1 MKHAQKPDHVTLG
14 TLLQRIR
21 EGQFVIPDFQRE
33 FEWKPSDIRA
43 LMSSIFQDYFIGSLL
58 LWRGSKENFDSL
70 SVEPIYAHSGGGS
83 PVQIVLDGQQRLTAL
98 NYAFHAPGCPP
109 PSRSH
114 RFVFSVFVDRFM
126 SEDFDDAFEQAWGEN
141 WCETILSDTEF
152 QYSTHRFP
160 LAVMGKGGFEIYKWA
175 EGYTKY
181 WFDRADQDSLASAH
195 ADNGYKFIE
204 HVRELIEQY
213 QISFVELDRDLPVDK
228 VCDIF
233 TQINSRGVKLDA
245 FDLINALL
253 KPKGIQLKSL
263 YRSIAE
269 RLSFA
274 DTDRM
279 NIYVLQV
286 MSLLLQEYCS
296 PKYLY
301 YLVPG
306 THRTFRNVDGTTR
319 TEILIESKEDF
330 EQRWDGAVKAL
341 EKAQA
346 LLSHPQEFGVTAPRF
361 LPYSSILPA
370 FSAINSKISQLP
382 GEQQLQARRKFNH
395 WYWASVFMNRYSSAV
410 ETKSTRDYLDV
421 NRWFVDDVALPSVVN
436 DFNEQF
442 RRLDLEA
449 ETRNAGSIYRAVF
462 NLFVI
467 GGARD
472 WVTGAVPQPDEIDDH
487 HIVPASWGKANGLE
501 RLIDT
506 ILNRAPLTAETNR
519 NWISDRLPN
528 EYLPKLVEA
537 SGENAV
543 RANLET
549 HFVSPAAFDILL
561 RTPFTPSDYQEFI
574 AERKRTIL
582 SAIENLLVKE
592 RLDLSPSLREL
603 DRQIEETELALRRM
617 AIEALQS
624 NGLGIPDHLLPKVRD
639 RMESDRRKGLLNEE
653 LAGSLTGQMQYLD
666 LRELEATIVA
676 KAAWPAFENTFTSKE
691 QLAARFGQLAELRN
705 GLRHSR
711 SVSQI
716 AEKDGQAAL
725 LWFRQKLGRQLS
737 PSTHQVAPSS
747 VAQSQLLPAE
757 ACTYLE
763 SGDQGASV

>member
-1 MKHAQKPDHVTLG
+1 MKHSQKPDHVTLG

-33 FEWKPSDIRA
+33 FEWKPSDIRE

-70 SVEPIYAHSGGGS
+70 SVEPIYAHPGGGN

-98 NYAFHAPGCPP
+98 NYAFHAPAGPP

-126 SEDFDDAFEQAWGEN
+126 AEDFDNAFEQAWGEN
-141 WCETILSDTEF
+141 WCEKILTDREL
-152 QYSTHRFP
+152 QYQTHRFP

-175 EGYTKY
+175 EGYNKY
-181 WFDRADQDSLASAH
+181 WSDQIETDRLASAH
-195 ADNGYKFIE
+195 VENGNKFVD

-213 QISFVELDRDLPVDK
+213 QVSYVELDRDLPIDK

-233 TQINSRGVKLDA
+233 TQINSRGIKLDA

-253 KPKGIQLKSL
+253 KPKEIPLKKL
-263 YRSIAE
+263 YRSVAD

-274 DTDRM
+274 GTDRM

-286 MSLLLQEYCS
+286 MSILLQEYCS

-306 THRTFRNVDGTTR
+306 THRTFRNVDGSMR
-319 TEILIESKEDF
+319 SEVLIETKEAF
-330 EQRWDGAVKAL
+330 LERWDAAVKAL

-346 LLSHPQEFGVTAPRF
+346 LLGHPQEFGVTAPRF
-361 LPYSSILPA
+361 LPYSSVLPA
-370 FSAINSKISQLP
+370 FAAINAQIAKLP
-382 GEQQLQARRKFNH
+382 GERQLQGRRKFNH

-410 ETKSTRDYLDV
+410 ETKSTRDFIDV
-421 NRWFVDDVALPSVVN
+421 NRWFENDEAVPGVVAE
-436 DFNEQF
+436 FNEQF

-472 WVTGAVPQPDEIDDH
+472 WVTGAVPQATEVDDH
-487 HIVPASWGKANGLE
+487 HVVPASWGKANGLD
-501 RLIDT
+501 RLIDS

-528 EYLPKLVEA
+528 EYLPKLMEA
-537 SGENAV
+537 SGEDAV

-549 HFVSPAAFDILL
+549 HFISPAAFDILL
-561 RTPFTPSDYQEFI
+561 RDPFTPLDFEAFI

-582 SAIENLLVKE
+582 TAIEDLLVKE

-603 DRQIEETELALRRM
+603 DVEIERIELSIREVVAETLEAQGLELPEHIA
-617 AIEALQS
+617 AKA
-624 NGLGIPDHLLPKVRD
+624 RD
-639 RMESDRRKGLLNEE
+639 RMEGDRRKGLIDDNPS
-653 LAGSLTGQMQYLD
+653 ASVKSRMQYLD
-666 LRELEATIVA
+666 LRELEAVIVS
-676 KAAWPAFENTFTSKE
+676 KAAWPAFETTFLTKE
-691 QLAARFGQLAELRN
+691 QVVARFSQLAELRN
-705 GLRHSR
+705 ALRHSR

-716 AEKDGQAAL
+716 AQKDGEAAL
-725 LWFRQKLGRQLS
+725 MWFRERRK
-737 PSTHQVAPSS
+737 
-747 VAQSQLLPAE
+747 
-757 ACTYLE
+757 
-763 SGDQGASV
+763 